1 MSTNNPIVQRDKLF
15 IRSKVSIQ
23 SLLKMD
29 DFLDYKSNLINDAA
43 IFDKIN
49 TILKFI
55 LKNYKKT
62 TITNELAV
70 LDSCSL

>member
-29 DFLDYKSNLINDAA
+29 DFLGYKSNLIKWSKYFFSHDAA

-55 LKNYKKT
+55 LKNYKKQQ
-62 TITNELAV
+62 
-70 LDSCSL
+70 